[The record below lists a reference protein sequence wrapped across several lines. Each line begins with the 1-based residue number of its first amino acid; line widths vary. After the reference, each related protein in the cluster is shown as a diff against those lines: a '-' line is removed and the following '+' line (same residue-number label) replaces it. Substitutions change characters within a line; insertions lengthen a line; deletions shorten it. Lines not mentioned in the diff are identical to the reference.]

1 MRIETPALPD
11 QLSQDLIAVI
21 KTPFLKLKHL
31 FAWSTFPA
39 ELQMTN
45 LQLKKTKMCTHVYL
59 GLFQEEQVQMYACLA
74 QLVQSRAP
82 VLSVP
87 LAVLGG

>member
-1 MRIETPALPD
+1 
-11 QLSQDLIAVI
+11 
-21 KTPFLKLKHL
+21 
-31 FAWSTFPA
+31 
-39 ELQMTN
+39 MTN